1 MFAENV
7 EEHGSGKNSLITK
20 ETYAKVIVFCKKW
33 FKVEFIV
40 VTNLFL
46 KLLIET
52 SHLCYLFE
60 SDSALIYQLRDV
72 VKDDIKNLI
81 DTKNDDVGDASDLL
95 PKHIKLIKEII
106 NDANFLNANTITVQA
121 KATSIPLHQLKK
133 IHNISQEDRIE
144 AENKLVKTKN
154 IFKFNNVSQGKKKL
168 ASVKVSPLSTI
179 ISNLRTQFG
188 SLVEELEEMYVAFSV
203 FEAPCGLMEKKQI
216 C

>member
-1 MFAENV
+1 MLKWLCSV
-7 EEHGSGKNSLITK
+7 KNG
-20 ETYAKVIVFCKKW
+20 
-33 FKVEFIV
+33 
-40 VTNLFL
+40 L
-46 KLLIET
+46 KLNLLLLQIC
-52 SHLCYLFE
+52 SWKFWSRQVIFVIYLK
-60 SDSALIYQLRDV
+60 DLIYQLRDV

-81 DTKNDDVGDASDLL
+81 DTKNDDVGDVSDLL

-121 KATSIPLHQLKK
+121 KATRIPLHQLKK

-168 ASVKVSPLSTI
+168 ASVKVSLLSTI

>member
-1 MFAENV
+1 MLKWLCSV
-7 EEHGSGKNSLITK
+7 KNG
-20 ETYAKVIVFCKKW
+20 
-33 FKVEFIV
+33 
-40 VTNLFL
+40 L
-46 KLLIET
+46 KLNLLLLQIC
-52 SHLCYLFE
+52 SWKFWSRQVIFVIYLK
-60 SDSALIYQLRDV
+60 DLIYQLRDV

-81 DTKNDDVGDASDLL
+81 DTKNDDVGDVSDLL